1 MSPATPDAAAPDAA
15 VPSGG
20 PLPVLG
26 RVHHVGVACRD
37 LEAARR
43 WVHATHTVLEDSGVI
58 YDPHQKADLC
68 MLTVEGGANIE
79 LVAGEAVASLVKK
92 GHTYYHLCYEVP
104 SVADAIV
111 GLQAQQCLVVS
122 PPAPAVLFGGRT
134 VAFLYGPTG
143 LVELLETA

>member
-1 MSPATPDAAAPDAA
+1 MSPAPPEAAAPDGA
-15 VPSGG
+15 PSGAVA
-20 PLPVLG
+20 VLG
-26 RVHHVGVACRD
+26 PVHHVGVACRD

-43 WVHATHTVLEDSGVI
+43 WVHATHTVLEDSGVV

-68 MLTVEGGANIE
+68 LLTVEGGANIE

-104 SVADAIV
+104 SVAEAIV
-111 GLQAQQCLVVS
+111 RLQAQQCLVVS

-143 LVELLETA
+143 LVELLET